1 MLKTYYILRFL
12 WEFILEL
19 DPSKATIRWQLL
31 VISKFGTFLVVT
43 LEAPKNQIPSFPLA
57 STRMESICH
66 PDGDWSDS
74 CKDVCVWMPWP
85 GRCGA
90 SWFQGLPWGWIFQL
104 PRIRV
109 AHSGKTNVPN
119 LVFEVT
125 MQWYILPPNPECFF
139 GSICSY
145 SVFSNGHTVN
155 NPLVEAYTFHSFECV
170 DFKEERE
177 HHLWSMFPFPRSF
190 GHVFG
195 ASNTHGFVGER
206 LESKASQNLGGHF

>member
-1 MLKTYYILRFL
+1 MKHLKIRFL
-12 WEFILEL
+12 ACHWHPPGWSLSATRTATGQTVAKTCAFGCLGRAAVAL
-19 DPSKATIRWQLL
+19 HGSKACL
-31 VISKFGTFLVVT
+31 
-43 LEAPKNQIPSFPLA
+43 
-57 STRMESICH
+57 
-66 PDGDWSDS
+66 
-74 CKDVCVWMPWP
+74 
-85 GRCGA
+85 
-90 SWFQGLPWGWIFQL
+90 GWIFQL

-125 MQWYILPPNPECFF
+125 MQRYILPPNPECFF

-177 HHLWSMFPFPRSF
+177 HHL
-190 GHVFG
+190 
-195 ASNTHGFVGER
+195 
-206 LESKASQNLGGHF
+206 